1 MKKSEI
7 EIKNR
12 KIPLLYKFNDELPLV
27 IFIAKFKVAGEISSS
42 KAGLAGIVADL
53 MNEGSKTL
61 GVSAFARKLE
71 VKAIELEASNDF
83 ETFSLTISC
92 LKEYFPYALSL
103 LNELLKDLN
112 FTEES
117 LEKIKKQKISTLLA
131 LESDFDYLA
140 KEKLKELLHP
150 ESQLAQPSLGTLAS
164 LESITLEDV
173 KNFYKENLNL
183 ANLFLVLAGDVEE
196 KEVNFAQL
204 FSTLEV
210 GEKRE
215 LKKIPTSDK
224 EEFFIKK
231 EESEQAYIY
240 FGSPFYLEEE
250 EKYKANVAMFILG
263 SSGFGSRL
271 MEEIRVKKGLAYS
284 IYGNASLK
292 LSKTL
297 FEGYMQTQNENRE
310 AAIQAIKKEIEK
322 FLEFGAKEEELE
334 QAKKFLIGCDPLRKE
349 RFMQR
354 ISIAV
359 AEYYSGHDFGYQD
372 EQLQKIEKLKL
383 EELNSFIKKHKEIG
397 KLSFSIVEK

>member
-7 EIKNR
+7 EIKNI
-12 KIPLLYKFNDELPLV
+12 KIPLLYEFNDELPIV

-53 MNEGSKTL
+53 MNEGSKSL

-71 VKAIELEASNDF
+71 VKAIDLEVSNDF
-83 ETFSLTISC
+83 ESFSLTITC
-92 LKEYFPYALSL
+92 LKEQFPYALSL
-103 LNELLKDLN
+103 LKELLEDLN

-117 LEKIKKQKISTLLA
+117 LDKVKKQKISLLLS

-140 KEKLKELLHP
+140 KEKLKEILHKNTP
-150 ESQLAQPSLGTLAS
+150 LAHPSLGTLQS
-164 LESITLEDV
+164 LEEITLEDV

-183 ANLFLVLAGDVEE
+183 ANLFLVLAGDVQENV
-196 KEVNFAQL
+196 VNFQEL
-204 FSTLEV
+204 FSTLES

-215 LKKIPTSDK
+215 LKEIPTLDK
-224 EEFFIKK
+224 EEFVIEKA
-231 EESEQAYIY
+231 ESEQAYIY

-284 IYGNASLK
+284 VYGNVK
-292 LSKTL
+292 MTLSRTL
-297 FEGYMQTQNENRE
+297 FEGYMQTQNENRKE
-310 AAIQAIKKEIEK
+310 AIQAIKDEIQK
-322 FLEFGAKEEELE
+322 FLDFGASEEELE

-349 RFMQR
+349 RFAQR

-359 AEYYSGHDFGYQD
+359 AEYYSGHDFGYQN
-372 EQLQKIEKLKL
+372 EQLEKIEKLSL
-383 EELNSFIKKHKEIG
+383 EDLNSFIKKHKELG
-397 KLSFSIVEK
+397 KLSFAIVEK